1 VCAIENADKGVRANC
16 ICPGG
21 TLTPLLWANPA
32 SPVQVDPEAL
42 RARLAFVQPI
52 PRAGLPEDIANAA
65 LWLASDESSFV
76 TGQAIVVDG
85 GWMASARSQPQPP
98 TPPSD

>member
-1 VCAIENADKGVRANC
+1 VH
-16 ICPGG
+16 
-21 TLTPLLWANPA
+21 
-32 SPVQVDPEAL
+32 VDPEEL
-42 RARLAFVQPI
+42 RARLTFVQPI

-85 GWMASARSQPQPP
+85 GWMASARNQPQPP
-98 TPPSD
+98 ARPGD